1 MTIITRRPPSWPPQF
16 WRSVDPGVHRCAVA
30 LWAGNGL
37 RGVRS
42 WTRGGALGY
51 LPIVI
56 EVPQVYDTRGQ
67 KGRQSDIVDLAV
79 AAGMCA
85 SALAGPTYASSVYM
99 VRPMIWKG
107 QVPKKIHQQRILDSL
122 TPAEITVIPET
133 GRKDTLD
140 AIGIGLWALG
150 RM

>member
-1 MTIITRRPPSWPPQF
+1 MIITKRPPSWPPQF

-37 RGVRS
+37 RGVGW
-42 WTRGGALGY
+42 WTKGDCKGS
-51 LPIVI
+51 LPLVI
-56 EVPQVYDTRGQ
+56 EVPQVYGTRSQ

-85 SALAGPTYASSVYM
+85 SALASPTYTSSVYM
-99 VRPMIWKG
+99 VRPMTWKG
-107 QVPKKIHQQRILDSL
+107 QVPKRIHQQRILDSL
-122 TPAEITVIPET
+122 TPYEISQIPEG